1 MKTQILRHTI
11 PVPRPPSM
19 FDHDYKFELD
29 CSKINLFDRSYYPD
43 EAIEFAHVSVVRVE
57 RPLRWWHRLCN
68 FLGVAKFG
76 SVKTYH
82 LDSRNSNFDTIDGKV
97 DTFQL
102 HLPRFGIEV
111 YGSRLT
117 GQISASVSKARVIDF
132 SIDTRYIDRYFVVP
146 A

>member
-1 MKTQILRHTI
+1 MKTEILRHTI
-11 PVPRPPSM
+11 RVPRPPSV

-29 CSKINLFDRSYYPD
+29 CSEIGLLDQSYYPGD
-43 EAIEFAHVSVVRVE
+43 AIDYAHVSVVRVD
-57 RPLRWWHRLCN
+57 RPLQWWHRLLN
-68 FLGVAKFG
+68 SMGVARFE

-82 LDSRNSNFDTIDGKV
+82 LDRRCSTFDIIDGKT

-117 GQISASVSKARVIDF
+117 GEISASVSKARVIDF